1 MRIGRY
7 KLSSVE
13 TGQFALDGGAM
24 FGVVPRALWEREIP
38 PDDRN
43 RVGLALRALLIE
55 EVAGKRKILVDTG
68 IGQKWDEKE
77 ADIYGIDH
85 SKLKL
90 EKGLAERGLGTADIT
105 DVFLTH
111 LHFDHAGGA
120 TKKVGSQVVPT
131 FENATYHVQK
141 SNLEWAQNPT

>member
-24 FGVVPRALWEREIP
+24 FGVVPRVLWERKIP

-55 EVAGKRKILVDTG
+55 EVDGKRKILVDTG
-68 IGQKWDEKE
+68 IGHKWNEKH

-85 SKLKL
+85 SQLKL
-90 EKGLAERGLGTADIT
+90 EKGLAKRGRTS
-105 DVFLTH
+105 FPPP
-111 LHFDHAGGA
+111 
-120 TKKVGSQVVPT
+120 PT
-131 FENATYHVQK
+131 CRC
-141 SNLEWAQNPT
+141 PG